1 MKRIAKNW
9 TNPYTPKQRI
19 HLPKAGG
26 SEKKLG
32 MGIEPILLAMS
43 TERDCG
49 DSSLKGVF
57 LVASFSFFLFA
68 DILAQLEVYS

>member
-32 MGIEPILLAMS
+32 MGIEPTKIGYILA
-43 TERDCG
+43 RVKPAIGG
-49 DSSLKGVF
+49 DVSSQQSF
-57 LVASFSFFLFA
+57 FAASFPLSLFHN
-68 DILAQLEVYS
+68 LKE

>member
-32 MGIEPILLAMS
+32 MGIEPQSKWRYRQIN
-43 TERDCG
+43 
-49 DSSLKGVF
+49 
-57 LVASFSFFLFA
+57 SFFAALFPFFLF
-68 DILAQLEVYS
+68 VNYSSEHKKEALRKQS

>member
-1 MKRIAKNW
+1 MDGVN
-9 TNPYTPKQRI
+9 
-19 HLPKAGG
+19 
-26 SEKKLG
+26 KLG